1 MRKAKINE
9 ARCRSLLAIAQ
20 IRQLDN
26 FHPGLIMHNKKPTTQ
41 KARLKELETYL
52 ESYPQTEYI
61 DALFVDMSGV
71 IRGKRYLRDDI
82 DKLFRGGLQIPL
94 SLHFL
99 DVTGDCLD
107 PCGMGFSDGD
117 PDGTALPIEDTL
129 VPVGWSQGRG
139 GQVLMTM
146 LDQAGVAAW
155 TDPRNVAEKALAGL
169 DELEL
174 SPVISFELE
183 FYLVDKVRDS
193 RDCPQPPISPATGRR
208 DLSTQVYGM
217 TELDAFA
224 PFLHAVEKECRSQK
238 VPASVATKEYAPGQF
253 EINLRHVPDPLT
265 AADHCAL
272 LRYIVK
278 NVARDYGV
286 EATFMS
292 KPYIDR
298 VGSGMHVHL
307 SLLDS
312 QGNNVFEDESELGS
326 AKLRNAVGGLMGSM
340 NDAMAIY
347 APNVN
352 AFRRYLP
359 NRFVP
364 VTPSWGPNNRSVAF
378 RIPAGEAEN
387 RRFEHRVAG
396 ADANPYLV
404 LAAIVAAIHHGLV
417 NQIDPGPPAEGNA
430 GKRSDPDLPLTWRD
444 AIVRFNN
451 SALMNEYLGTP
462 YVQLYCESK
471 LKELTKYYD
480 FISLR
485 EYEWY
490 L

>member
-1 MRKAKINE
+1 MQKQKSTA
-9 ARCRSLLAIAQ
+9 
-20 IRQLDN
+20 
-26 FHPGLIMHNKKPTTQ
+26 Q
-41 KARLKELETYL
+41 KARLKELNTFL
-52 ESYPQTEYI
+52 ERHPATQYV

-82 DKLFRGGLQIPL
+82 DKLFQSGLQIPL
-94 SLHFL
+94 SVHYL

-107 PCGMGFSDGD
+107 PCGLGFSDGD
-117 PDGTALPIEDTL
+117 PDGAALPIEGTL
-129 VPVGWSQGRG
+129 VPVGWSEGRG
-139 GQVLMTM
+139 AQVMMTM
-146 LDQAGVAAW
+146 LDETGAPAW
-155 TDPRNVAEKALAGL
+155 ADPRNVAAGALARL
-169 DELEL
+169 AELQV

-183 FYLVDKVRDS
+183 FYLVDKARDAKG
-193 RDCPQPPISPATGRR
+193 RPRPPISPATGQR

-217 TELDAFA
+217 MELDAFA
-224 PFLHAVEKECRSQK
+224 PFLHAVVEECRGQS

-253 EINLRHVPDPLT
+253 EINLRHVPDPLA

-278 NVARDYGV
+278 NVAQDFGV

-292 KPYIDR
+292 KPYMDR
-298 VGSGMHVHL
+298 TGSGMHVHL
-307 SLLDS
+307 SLLDW
-312 QGNNVFEDESELGS
+312 QGKNVFEHRSELGS
-326 AKLRNAVGGLMGSM
+326 DKLRHAIGGLMATM
-340 NDAMAIY
+340 NDAMAVY

-364 VTPSWGPNNRSVAF
+364 VTPSWGANNRSVAF
-378 RIPAGEAEN
+378 RIPAGEAKN

-404 LAAIVAAIHHGLV
+404 LAAIIAGVHHGLV
-417 NQIDPGPPAEGNA
+417 HEIDPGPPAEGNA
-430 GKRSDPDLPLTWRD
+430 GERADPNMPLTWRD
-444 AIVRFNN
+444 AIGRLNA
-451 SALMNEYLGTP
+451 SPIMNDYLGGS
-462 YVQLYCESK
+462 YLKLYCDSK

-480 FISLR
+480 YISTR

>member
-1 MRKAKINE
+1 MAVNRD
-9 ARCRSLLAIAQ
+9 SS
-20 IRQLDN
+20 
-26 FHPGLIMHNKKPTTQ
+26 MHKKKSTTQ
-41 KARLKELETYL
+41 KTRLKELKTYL
-52 ESYPQTEYI
+52 EQYPQTEYI

-82 DKLFRGGLQIPL
+82 DKLFKSGLQIPL
-94 SLHFL
+94 SVHYL
-99 DVTGDCLD
+99 DVTGASLN
-107 PCGMGFSDGD
+107 PCGMGFTDGD
-117 PDGTALPIEDTL
+117 PDGTALPIEGTL
-129 VPVGWSQGRG
+129 VPVGWSNGRG

-146 LDQAGVAAW
+146 LDQAGVTAW
-155 TDPRNVAEKALAGL
+155 TDPRNVAAKALSRLA
-169 DELEL
+169 ELEV

-183 FYLVDKVRDS
+183 FYLIDKMRDAKD
-193 RDCPQPPISPATGRR
+193 RPQPPISPATGRR

-217 TELDAFA
+217 SELDAFA
-224 PFLHAVEKECRSQK
+224 PFLHAVEQECRSQN

-253 EINLRHVPDPLT
+253 EINLRHVPDPLA

-278 NVARDYGV
+278 NVAQDYGV

-298 VGSGMHVHL
+298 TGSGMHVHL
-307 SLLDS
+307 SLLDW
-312 QGNNVFEDESELGS
+312 QGNNVFENKSELGS
-326 AKLRNAVGGLMGSM
+326 EKLRHAVGGLMASM

-378 RIPAGEAEN
+378 RIPAGEAKN

-404 LAAIVAAIHHGLV
+404 LAAIVAGIHHGLV
-417 NQIDPGPPAEGNA
+417 RNIDPGPPAGGNA
-430 GKRSDPDLPLTWRD
+430 GEHADPDMPLTWRD
-444 AIVRFNN
+444 AIARLNA
-451 SALMNEYLGTP
+451 SPIMNEYLGTP
-462 YVQLYCESK
+462 YVQLYCDSK
-471 LKELTKYYD
+471 LKELVKYYD
-480 FISLR
+480 HISLR